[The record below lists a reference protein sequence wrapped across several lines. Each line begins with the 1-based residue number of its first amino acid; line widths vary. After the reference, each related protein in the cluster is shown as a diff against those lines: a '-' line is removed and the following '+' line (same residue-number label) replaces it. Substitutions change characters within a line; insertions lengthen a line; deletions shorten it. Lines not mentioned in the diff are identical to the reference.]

1 MVVTNLF
8 NTVFAKMSLPACSIL
23 IWQKW
28 WVQTQTQTSAV
39 VLIISGRET
48 RTNSSFYGQ
57 TYLHKVESHWRDF
70 MFISIVL
77 DAFVTSVI
85 YKPPYLPPVRFCN
98 NNSCSKHEVQAELVN
113 PAFLLHRCLVLQTWL
128 YYHYH
133 YYCHICYC
141 FNIIIINYHVYT
153 GYLHVYTWDR
163 LCF

>member
-1 MVVTNLF
+1 MKALKKKQRWVNNRFQVLYVYWLYWWMVVTNLF

-28 WVQTQTQTSAV
+28 WIQTQTFPV

-57 TYLHKVESHWRDF
+57 TYLHKVESHWRNF

-98 NNSCSKHEVQAELVN
+98 NSSCSKHGSSSRTCKSCFLVVWMFS
-113 PAFLLHRCLVLQTWL
+113 PTDMTVLSLSLLLSHLLL
-128 YYHYH
+128 
-133 YYCHICYC
+133 
-141 FNIIIINYHVYT
+141 
-153 GYLHVYTWDR
+153 L
-163 LCF
+163 